1 MSFLQAISI
10 PLSPSNRAIK
20 CINVVLESQV
30 GYLGDEEEVR
40 LEIASRYLISS
51 MVFRRRTTYRR
62 RWQSWRASLSPAS
75 GAAGPTPSAAAS
87 ANNDSGSDASWSST
101 RRTAGR
107 ITLVSMASS
116 TRWAS
121 VWDSLTLQ

>member
-20 CINVVLESQV
+20 CLNVVPESQV

-40 LEIASRYLISS
+40 LEMPARYFISC
-51 MVFRRRTTYRR
+51 MIFRRRTTYRR
-62 RWQSWRASLSPAS
+62 RWLTSRASHSPAS

-87 ANNDSGSDASWSST
+87 ANGD
-101 RRTAGR
+101 
-107 ITLVSMASS
+107 
-116 TRWAS
+116 
-121 VWDSLTLQ
+121 